1 MYVPFQDATFL
12 PVSFDAG
19 KYVHGNIE
27 LPRVDAIAAK
37 ATDGKVWVALTNL
50 DPNRPVTLNV
60 AVPGGA
66 KVNRARGEIL
76 SAPKVDSVN
85 SFEAPEVVKARPL
98 NAKVSGGKIAVTL
111 APASVAVI
119 GLE

>member
-19 KYVHGNIE
+19 KYVHGSIE

-50 DPNRPVTLNV
+50 DANRPVTLNV
-60 AVPGGA
+60 AVPGVKA
-66 KVNRARGEIL
+66 SRARGEIL

-85 SFEAPEVVKARPL
+85 SFEAPEVVKPRAL
-98 NAKVSGGKIAVTL
+98 NARVSGGKITVTL